1 MYGVLYYTVQLCRAA
16 ISMLVFFTSVSQ
28 CETDCKYNF
37 RAFSAVFIRFTILSV
52 GRKQVTL
59 LQLLKQVTLLFFE
72 SLRSEQDSYAPIFS
86 MYVTVAQR
94 TREDVKYFRGELYSF
109 FCNYLEYHL
118 LSWGSN
124 LRNLFVNTF
133 IYHHY
138 FHLGQSVQKWTKILV
153 HSWILCPICLCHR
166 DTGILRW
173 GNDTT
178 ESTCSAKTKF
188 QSETFSRDYI
198 R

>member
-1 MYGVLYYTVQLCRAA
+1 MYGVLYYTVQLCGAA

-28 CETDCKYNF
+28 CKTDCKYNNF
-37 RAFSAVFIRFTILSV
+37 RVFSAVFIRFGILSV

-118 LSWGSN
+118 L
-124 LRNLFVNTF
+124 
-133 IYHHY
+133 
-138 FHLGQSVQKWTKILV
+138 
-153 HSWILCPICLCHR
+153 P
-166 DTGILRW
+166 
-173 GNDTT
+173 
-178 ESTCSAKTKF
+178 
-188 QSETFSRDYI
+188 
-198 R
+198 

>member
-16 ISMLVFFTSVSQ
+16 ISMLVLFTSVSQ
-28 CETDCKYNF
+28 CKTDCKYNF
-37 RAFSAVFIRFTILSV
+37 RVFSAVFIRFTI
-52 GRKQVTL
+52 
-59 LQLLKQVTLLFFE
+59 QLLKQVTLLFFA

-94 TREDVKYFRGELYSF
+94 TREDVKYFRGKLYSF
-109 FCNYLEYHL
+109 LCNYLEYHL
-118 LSWGSN
+118 LSWESN

-133 IYHHY
+133 ICHHY
-138 FHLGQSVQKWTKILV
+138 FHLGQSVQECTKILV

-173 GNDTT
+173 GDDTT

>member
-1 MYGVLYYTVQLCRAA
+1 MYGVLYYTVQLCGAA
-16 ISMLVFFTSVSQ
+16 ISMLVFFASVSQ
-28 CETDCKYNF
+28 CKTDCKYNNF
-37 RAFSAVFIRFTILSV
+37 RVFSAVFIRFAILSV

-118 LSWGSN
+118 LPWGSN

-133 IYHHY
+133 IYHQY
-138 FHLGQSVQKWTKILV
+138 FHLGQECTKILV

-173 GNDTT
+173 GDDTT

>member
-1 MYGVLYYTVQLCRAA
+1 MYGVLCYTVQLCRAA

-28 CETDCKYNF
+28 CKTDCIYISGYLAQF
-37 RAFSAVFIRFTILSV
+37 LL
-52 GRKQVTL
+52 GLPQVTL
-59 LQLLKQVTLLFFE
+59 LLFE

-86 MYVTVAQR
+86 MHVTVAQR
-94 TREDVKYFRGELYSF
+94 TREDVKYFRGKLYSF

-138 FHLGQSVQKWTKILV
+138 FHLGQSVQECTKILV

-166 DTGILRW
+166 DTGILWW
-173 GNDTT
+173 GDDTT
-178 ESTCSAKTKF
+178 EST
-188 QSETFSRDYI
+188 
-198 R
+198 

>member
-28 CETDCKYNF
+28 CKTDCKYNF
-37 RAFSAVFIRFTILSV
+37 RVFSAVFIRFTIL

-94 TREDVKYFRGELYSF
+94 FREDVKYFRGELYSF

-118 LSWGSN
+118 LS
-124 LRNLFVNTF
+124 
-133 IYHHY
+133 
-138 FHLGQSVQKWTKILV
+138 
-153 HSWILCPICLCHR
+153 
-166 DTGILRW
+166 
-173 GNDTT
+173 
-178 ESTCSAKTKF
+178 
-188 QSETFSRDYI
+188 
-198 R
+198 